1 MAEVVNLRVP
11 YPASP
16 WHARLDRHTGPTN
29 PFIKF
34 KRSEVEQALPYRFEQ
49 QVREHCDR
57 LAIMTQSQQ
66 LTYEELNRWANR
78 VARTILA
85 QRGEGAEP
93 IALLFE
99 HGIPAIV
106 ALLGV
111 LKAGK
116 SYVPLD
122 ASYPLARITHILE
135 DSQAGLLVTNDQN
148 RAMASEL
155 IQDPIS
161 LLNIDDMDADL
172 STENLNLP
180 ISPDTLA
187 YIFYTSGSTGQPKGV
202 VQTHRNVMHQLM
214 TYTNSLHISPDD
226 RLTLLH
232 SYGFSASRL
241 DIFGALL
248 NGAALFPFALAE
260 EGLSL
265 LAPWLLEHEITL
277 CHWIPTA
284 FRRLVETLSA
294 GEVFSR
300 LRLMVLGS
308 EPVLARDVA
317 LYKEH
322 FPQSCLLV
330 NRFGTTET
338 GNACLYFI
346 DKQTQVSGRVV
357 PVGYPL
363 EDTEVLLLD
372 EDGNAVEDNHKGEIA
387 IESRYLS
394 PGYWRRPELNHTVFL
409 PAPAA
414 GDARIYRTGDL
425 GYLLPDGCLVH
436 LGRRDTQVK
445 IRGYRVEVEEIKGVL
460 LEHVGVQEAAV
471 VVQAAP
477 PEDKRL
483 VAYVVPA
490 QASGLTPTALRDFL
504 RSHLP
509 TYMIPA
515 AFVLLESLPLTP
527 TGKVDRQALVPPDP
541 SRPELTTPFASPR
554 TPVEVTIAKLW
565 AELLGLKQVGIH
577 DDFLELGGH
586 SLLAMQLIMRVLD
599 MFHIEIPLQT
609 LLASPTVADMAVI
622 ITQRQAVQVE
632 HEEMSRLL
640 AQIER
645 LSEEEAQ
652 RLRLTPGSKAPE

>member
-1 MAEVVNLRVP
+1 MSEVVNADVL
-11 YPASP
+11 YSSSP

-57 LAIMTQSQQ
+57 LAVMTQSQQ

-78 VARTILA
+78 VARAILA

-265 LAPWLLEHEITL
+265 LALWLIEHEITL

-363 EDTEVLLLD
+363 EDTAVVLLD
-372 EDGNAVEDNHKGEIA
+372 EDGEEVGNNHKGEIA

-436 LGRRDTQVK
+436 LGRRDAQVK

-471 VVQAAP
+471 VVQEAP

-490 QASGLTPTALRDFL
+490 QASGLTLTELRDFL
-504 RSHLP
+504 RSQLP

-565 AELLGLKQVGIH
+565 AELLGLEQVGIH

-586 SLLAMQLIMRVLD
+586 SLLAMQLITRVLD
-599 MFHIEIPLQT
+599 MFHLEIPVQT

-622 ITQRQAVQVE
+622 ITQRQAAQVE
-632 HEEMSRLL
+632 HDEMSRLL

-652 RLRLTPGSKAPE
+652 LLRLTPGSKAPE

>member
-11 YPASP
+11 YPSSP

-29 PFIKF
+29 PFIEF
-34 KRSEVEQALPYRFEQ
+34 KRCEVEQDLTYRFEQ

-57 LAIMTQSQQ
+57 LAVMTQSQQ

-148 RAMASEL
+148 RAIASEL

-265 LAPWLLEHEITL
+265 LAPWLIEHEITL

-394 PGYWRRPELNHTVFL
+394 PGYWRRPELNHTVFP

-436 LGRRDTQVK
+436 LGRRDAQVK

-471 VVQAAP
+471 VVQAAT

-565 AELLGLKQVGIH
+565 AELLGLEQVGIH

>member
-1 MAEVVNLRVP
+1 
-11 YPASP
+11 
-16 WHARLDRHTGPTN
+16 
-29 PFIKF
+29 
-34 KRSEVEQALPYRFEQ
+34 
-49 QVREHCDR
+49 
-57 LAIMTQSQQ
+57 
-66 LTYEELNRWANR
+66 
-78 VARTILA
+78 
-85 QRGEGAEP
+85 
-93 IALLFE
+93 
-99 HGIPAIV
+99 
-106 ALLGV
+106 
-111 LKAGK
+111 
-116 SYVPLD
+116 
-122 ASYPLARITHILE
+122 
-135 DSQAGLLVTNDQN
+135 
-148 RAMASEL
+148 
-155 IQDPIS
+155 
-161 LLNIDDMDADL
+161 
-172 STENLNLP
+172 
-180 ISPDTLA
+180 
-187 YIFYTSGSTGQPKGV
+187 
-202 VQTHRNVMHQLM
+202 
-214 TYTNSLHISPDD
+214 
-226 RLTLLH
+226 
-232 SYGFSASRL
+232 
-241 DIFGALL
+241 
-248 NGAALFPFALAE
+248 
-260 EGLSL
+260 
-265 LAPWLLEHEITL
+265 
-277 CHWIPTA
+277 
-284 FRRLVETLSA
+284 
-294 GEVFSR
+294 
-300 LRLMVLGS
+300 
-308 EPVLARDVA
+308 
-317 LYKEH
+317 
-322 FPQSCLLV
+322 LV

-372 EDGNAVEDNHKGEIA
+372 EDGKAVGDNHKGEIA

-394 PGYWRRPELNHTVFL
+394 PGYWRRPELNHTVFP

-436 LGRRDTQVK
+436 LGRRDAQVK

-471 VVQAAP
+471 VVQAAT